1 MAAKEQ
7 RRKTKQNRFAAMSHP
22 LRAEIFRILN
32 DRTAS
37 PAELAR
43 ELGEEIPLVNHHVKR
58 LVRLDCAVLVA
69 EKKVEGA
76 GVLEHFYRA
85 TERHLVDTEEWDE
98 LHPVIADGLVV
109 EFMQRILDDFS
120 ASARARMIG
129 SDRNFCLTRTPI
141 IVDAAG
147 RQAILDIHER
157 ARLEILKEQTRS
169 AERMLTS
176 GEAGAQYS
184 CAQGFF
190 EVPPE
195 AIA

>member
-7 RRKTKQNRFAAMSHP
+7 RRKAKQNRFTAMSHP

-58 LVRLDCAVLVA
+58 LVKLDCAVLVA

-85 TERHLVDTEEWDE
+85 TERHLVDTDEWDE
-98 LHPVIADGLVV
+98 LHPVIAEGLVV

-120 ASARARMIG
+120 ASARAKMIG
-129 SDRNFCLTRTPI
+129 ADQNFCLTRTPV

-157 ARLEILKEQTRS
+157 ARLEILKEQSRS

-176 GEAGAQYS
+176 GESGAQYS
-184 CAQGFF
+184 SSQGFF